1 MTKTHYHPS
10 LLFSD
15 QQYVKGA
22 CGLRGRCPLSA
33 ASAKRPRIWMNI
45 KFEFQ
50 LRPRYH
56 SMSQPHPRCACPPN
70 CPLYAWTDHGLG
82 SSPCLCLT
90 TSGGD
95 LCCHHGLCSAAWL
108 GWDSVL
114 PPRALPTLLRPPLTS
129 SLLLPG
135 KAFAGPTW
143 ANRRYCWC
151 HHTHQ
156 YPRNSFIQGVP
167 WPGDRKLTSG

>member
-70 CPLYAWTDHGLG
+70 CSLYAWTDHGLG

-143 ANRRYCWC
+143 AKRR
-151 HHTHQ
+151 
-156 YPRNSFIQGVP
+156 
-167 WPGDRKLTSG
+167 